1 MTDLNIL
8 ENSLK
13 STCSGAFVA
22 VSEFIGNFQF
32 PNLFMVI
39 WRKWVRGKLINL
51 SIIGCDG
58 HMMRYGFVGRM
69 YSQSVSSHDGE
80 VISSCSLYVL
90 THQFLTQY
98 IAFK

>member
-1 MTDLNIL
+1 
-8 ENSLK
+8 
-13 STCSGAFVA
+13 
-22 VSEFIGNFQF
+22 
-32 PNLFMVI
+32 
-39 WRKWVRGKLINL
+39 
-51 SIIGCDG
+51 
-58 HMMRYGFVGRM
+58 MMRYGFVGRM